1 MIAESASFDEV
12 ISPRKVKVCSDQ
24 ASECSSSPES
34 EFKTMGSMFNYEE
47 ILFTAFNELDL
58 PSNKVMLWASENR
71 IGKKAEFRQK
81 FVIQSNF
88 LIVYI
93 F

>member
-1 MIAESASFDEV
+1 
-12 ISPRKVKVCSDQ
+12 
-24 ASECSSSPES
+24 
-34 EFKTMGSMFNYEE
+34 MGSMFNYEE

-71 IGKKAEFRQK
+71 IGKKAEFRHK
-81 FVIQSNF
+81 FVIQSNL